1 MSKYLNIPNGD
12 YKIAVQDQ
20 GTITL
25 DVGNVSSLKIDIT
38 NVNITSPNG
47 KVEVT
52 LTTSATLKNGD
63 RVTLDKT
70 ELFDGNGISISD
82 INGRHYIKFINTN
95 IIELYTDPGLRTPY
109 TVDPTYTGAQT
120 GELITSQG
128 KVVVTGDLEVFGETT
143 IIETTDLTVTDN
155 IIVLNEGGGDEG
167 GIKDRGGERIS
178 GIQIDRGSLSHARF
192 VFDENIT
199 WTDPA
204 NPGTSDQGAF
214 TFKDVNGRKLAI
226 ECISISTSGGDLNLI
241 GQTSAGNS
249 SGVVSVFGTNDYE
262 NNVTEDDHIP
272 NKKYVDD
279 YVVNYLLNNFTFK
292 LLDGNIAQSYVEV
305 RDNERTG
312 VDSEIGLGIDG
323 QDVIVVR
330 AASTDIHDISISGN
344 TIKTINEFDDLVLQ
358 ADGTGN
364 VKINDTLYLDPTPHV
379 AYGGSPDIEN
389 DPTAPSVG
397 VKIYSKEQGTGA
409 TNIYYVNETGRRD
422 ELISNNRAL
431 LYGMLF

>member
-1 MSKYLNIPNGD
+1 MAETEKYVKHLNVASGD
-12 YKIAVQDQ
+12 YKVTVRDNGNIK
-20 GTITL
+20 L
-25 DVGNVSSLKIDIT
+25 DVG
-38 NVNITSPNG
+38 TSG
-47 KVEVT
+47 QV
-52 LTTSATLKNGD
+52 
-63 RVTLDKT
+63 
-70 ELFDGNGISISD
+70 I
-82 INGRHYIKFINTN
+82 
-95 IIELYTDPGLRTPY
+95 
-109 TVDPTYTGAQT
+109 
-120 GELITSQG
+120 
-128 KVVVTGDLEVFGETT
+128 VTGDLLVDGGSTY
-143 IIETTDLTVTDN
+143 IYSQDLVIEDN
-155 IIVLNEGGGDEG
+155 MLYLNSAESGAGISRDG
-167 GIKDRGGERIS
+167 GIAGMEIN
-178 GIQIDRGSLSHARF
+178 RGSFTSARF
-192 VFDENIT
+192 VFDENVR

-204 NPGTSDQGAF
+204 NPGTSDEGAF
-214 TFKDVNGRKLAI
+214 AFRDVNGRKIGI
-226 ECISISTSGGDLNLI
+226 ECISISTDGGDLNLI
-241 GQTSAGNS
+241 GQTPAGNS
-249 SGVVSVFGTNDYE
+249 NGVVSVFGTNDYE

-323 QDVIVVR
+323 QDVIIVR
-330 AASTDIHDISISGN
+330 AASTDIHDITISGN

-389 DPTAPSVG
+389 DPTAPTVG